1 MFLFDKEVAE
11 KYGRVAGFK
20 SNFTGFGDNDVMD
33 LGLGPNILG
42 APFSYA
48 TCIKN
53 PKLSCVKIPGPV
65 LTG

>member
-11 KYGRVAGFK
+11 KYGRVAGLVKFY
-20 SNFTGFGDNDVMD
+20 NGDNDVMD

-53 PKLSCVKIPGPV
+53 PKLS
-65 LTG
+65 

>member
-33 LGLGPNILG
+33 PGLGPNILG

-53 PKLSCVKIPGPV
+53 PKLS
-65 LTG
+65 